1 MRVVGRYQLS
11 KRYRLIVCGVVG
23 LLALWPL
30 VALAA
35 EFRSGERVVISAP
48 VTGDLYVYGV
58 EASIEA
64 DVNGDV
70 MAAAAVVHVLGDVEG
85 SVYALGANEVVV
97 VGNVSGSVMV
107 AAIQVRVYGAIGGAL
122 RVAAQRLTLGGARV
136 GRDLAATVS
145 DLEIDAD
152 SHVAGDVLLDG
163 GTAELAGST
172 AGALRGNADDVRLSG
187 PVDGSV
193 SLRVGTLRLLEGAA
207 IGGDL
212 RYTSDHELL
221 ADAGVAL
228 PADIQRITPE
238 HPSFAEQIGRA
249 LVYAALRYG
258 FALPFGAFLIALA
271 PTFAQRSSET
281 LRRRPLASLG
291 WGALTAVAVPLAL
304 AVLTLTVVGLPIA
317 VMLGVAF
324 LVALYASQLIVA
336 LVIGA
341 LIAPL
346 RWQQRGTRARLTRQ
360 LALGL
365 LPVVLVRS
373 IPFGD
378 WTIVS
383 SAAVAVVA
391 LGALSM
397 AFVGARRGDI
407 ALPA

>member
-1 MRVVGRYQLS
+1 MRVVGCHQLR
-11 KRYRLIVCGVVG
+11 KRYRLLVCGMVG
-23 LLALWPL
+23 LFALWPL

-35 EFRSGERVVISAP
+35 EFHSGERVVISAP

-64 DVNGDV
+64 DVVGDV
-70 MAAAAVVHVLGDVEG
+70 MAAAAVVHVLGDVDG
-85 SVYALGANEVVV
+85 NVYALGANEVVV

-107 AAIQVRVYGAIGGAL
+107 AAIQVRVYGEIGGAL
-122 RVAAQRLTLGGARV
+122 RVAAQRLTLSGARV
-136 GRDLAATVS
+136 GRDLAAIVS
-145 DLEIDAD
+145 DLHIDSDSHIAGDLLIDA
-152 SHVAGDVLLDG
+152 GN
-163 GTAELAGST
+163 AELAGST
-172 AGALRGNADDVRLSG
+172 TGALRGDANDIRLSG

-221 ADAGVAL
+221 ADAGVTL
-228 PADIQRITPE
+228 PANIQRTTPE
-238 HPSFAEQIGRA
+238 HPSFAERIGTA

-291 WGALTAVAVPLAL
+291 WGALTAVAAPLAL
-304 AVLTLTVVGLPIA
+304 AALTLTVVGLPIA
-317 VMLGVAF
+317 VMLSVAL

-346 RWQQRGTRARLTRQ
+346 RWQQRRTRSRLTRQ

-383 SAAVAVVA
+383 SAAVAVFA

-397 AFVGARRGDI
+397 AFVEARRG
-407 ALPA
+407 AVTVPA